1 MTRCS
6 SRNAYRFAVAGLCA
20 AACSYTGVAA
30 AMGSLLP
37 LSESQHAECRLDAL
51 TGEFGDQEHRYT
63 GTGRCDIYNVAMG
76 HRSGPSRDLLETRVY
91 RLDAR
96 WTRATGRTSERFVFP
111 RVQTHKYAKWGEL
124 QVVMQCRGDPWQ
136 GTTGTTPAIWCQS
149 PQFLASGPVD
159 HVRDVLQKAKP
170 RLPYTAETLDPAL
183 RQRLRAE
190 LQRQRQVESAYMGT
204 RQDALQ
210 EGMARSGAT
219 VEPPTT
225 STTLAQAR
233 SAGATT
239 SNATATQLP
248 GSTLTQARTAGST
261 TSRATATQPTGQVT
275 LPNLPNLPDLT
286 QGPLGGLTPGAP
298 QGSSLNA
305 TTAVGQRQVVSDVPA
320 RHSTAASGAST
331 LAEARVAAAAP
342 PAATSLR
349 VVATRVQQ
357 GRLWLQVRPP
367 QGAQRGEV
375 EVELRPVP
383 AAHAR
388 ADAVRFSA
396 PMDRLAAGMAVPA
409 GASPKTSGRWQV
421 RVRMNGSAAWSDAV
435 AFDYV
440 AAPGGQVADRAT
452 PGDAQALNP
461 QPLPPRENAVA
472 AALAKRGLN
481 PQPLPPR
488 EAAKTGSALQRD
500 GTAARSEFGSA
511 LQRRVAP

>member
-1 MTRCS
+1 MIRCS
-6 SRNAYRFAVAGLCA
+6 SRNAYRLGAASLCA

-37 LSESQHAECRLDAL
+37 LSESQHAECRLDTL
-51 TGEFGDQEHRYT
+51 TGMFSDQEHRYK
-63 GTGRCDIYNVAMG
+63 GTGRCEIYNVAVG
-76 HRSGPSRDLLETRVY
+76 HKSGPSRDLLETRAW
-91 RLDAR
+91 RLDGR
-96 WTRATGRTSERFVFP
+96 WTRATGRTSERFEFP
-111 RVQTHKYAKWGEL
+111 RVMTHKYAKWGEL

-136 GTTGTTPAIWCQS
+136 GTTGTTPDIWCQS
-149 PQFLASGPVD
+149 PQFLASGPVEL
-159 HVRDVLQKAKP
+159 VRDVLQKAKP

-183 RQRLRAE
+183 RQRLRDE
-190 LQRQRQVESAYMGT
+190 LQRQRQVESAYQGT

-210 EGMARSGAT
+210 EGTMRSGAT
-219 VEPPTT
+219 VEPPTP

-261 TSRATATQPTGQVT
+261 ISRTTAAQPTGQVT
-275 LPNLPNLPDLT
+275 LPNLPDLKR
-286 QGPLGGLTPGAP
+286 GPLGGLAPGAP
-298 QGSSLNA
+298 QGGTLDA

-320 RHSTAASGAST
+320 RHAPTASAVST
-331 LAEARVAAAAP
+331 LAEARVAVAAP
-342 PAATSLR
+342 PAVTSLR

-357 GRLWLQVRPP
+357 GRLWLQVQPA
-367 QGAQRGEV
+367 QGAPRGEV
-375 EVELRPVP
+375 EVELRPVS
-383 AAHAR
+383 AAQAR

-396 PMDRLAAGMAVPA
+396 PIDRLAEGMAVPA
-409 GASPKTSGRWQV
+409 DASPKAPGRWQA
-421 RVRMNGSAAWSDAV
+421 RARMSGSAAWSDAV
-435 AFDYV
+435 AFDYG
-440 AAPGGQVADRAT
+440 A

-472 AALAKRGLN
+472 AALAQRGLN

-500 GTAARSEFGSA
+500 GTGARSEFGSA